1 MRPTSAGRSRS
12 DRPRSDRSPSARQ
25 TADRRD
31 RRLSATSPRRSPQST
46 ALAPVWPSLLSM
58 GCLCGSLLLLA
69 SWLFQPA
76 SSDRRRSQSP
86 GHQPFSVLVSST
98 LPSLPNLPDSLA
110 PVMQWL
116 QPKTETETAA
126 IVRQTYDAVA
136 AEPWN
141 LAGVPL
147 ELQREIL
154 DRGQKEPQ
162 LLALAN
168 WYKVRDRLSQ
178 NVLPAPASV
187 QPRRRWTGLTRALG
201 LGETQGSGTLTAMD
215 SIAGVVVE
223 SSAPGTSPRSA
234 PDLAQSLDFSP
245 SGSATGEAAMSE
257 AATGEAAAR
266 SASNPASNP
275 ANPEATRYLKALAE
289 VELRLQQELIAHQTW
304 NQARVAAM
312 GAVAQGEVM
321 PPTLAS
327 WEAAAVQWQ
336 ESIAWLEQIPP
347 ESLWGSL
354 AADRQVTYRNNL
366 RIARYAA
373 AELKP
378 NPLKNAAQTQKI
390 GTRTT
395 LSVCQMAGDCRA
407 LRGDTAIIRPASLSK
422 IAIALALTLELSS
435 KKIPLNTKISVNF
448 GNNTEDGGE
457 VRGGQTYTLETLL
470 RHMLANSSNV
480 ASNQLIDYLGW
491 ETLNKR
497 LKDQGYNTSRVTFK
511 FVGEQ
516 MMPSQPG
523 TQANVLTAQELTDM
537 VRDLYTGD
545 YAGRRV
551 VLEALGDQID
561 RDLAYTAF
569 QGTAA
574 EWIGEKTGRTSET
587 TGTTVIFGLED
598 QIYVLSVIDQSGLS
612 DGQIQALL
620 RAVVAEIVADPAF

>member
-12 DRPRSDRSPSARQ
+12 DLPRSDRSRSVSQA
-25 TADRRD
+25 ADRRD
-31 RRLSATSPRRSPQST
+31 RRLSTTSSRRSPQST

-76 SSDRRRSQSP
+76 SPDRRRSQSP
-86 GHQPFSVLVSST
+86 GNQPFSVLVSST
-98 LPSLPNLPDSLA
+98 LPNLPNLPDSLA

-168 WYKVRDRLSQ
+168 WYKARDRLSQ
-178 NVLPAPASV
+178 QVLPAPASV
-187 QPRRRWTGLTRALG
+187 QPRRRWAGLTRALG
-201 LGETQGSGTLTAMD
+201 FPQTQVSVTLTAASD
-215 SIAGVVVE
+215 SVAGVAAE
-223 SSAPGTSPRSA
+223 SSASAPSARSA
-234 PDLAQSLDFSP
+234 PDLAQTTDSTA
-245 SGSATGEAAMSE
+245 SGSAASNSAAS
-257 AATGEAAAR
+257 
-266 SASNPASNP
+266 SASDPARDPASDS
-275 ANPEATRYLKALAE
+275 ANDLANSEATRYLKALAE
-289 VELRLQQELIAHQTW
+289 VELRLQQEMIAHQTW

-312 GAVAQGEVM
+312 AAVAQGEVM

-336 ESIAWLEQIPP
+336 ESIAWLEQVPP

-395 LSVCQMAGDCRA
+395 LSVCQMAGDCRS
-407 LRGDTAIIRPASLSK
+407 LRGDTAIVRPASLSK
-422 IAIALALTLELSS
+422 IPIALALTLELNS
-435 KKIPLNTKISVNF
+435 KKTPLNTRIAVNF

-457 VRGGQTYTLETLL
+457 VRGGQTYTLEALL
-470 RHMLANSSNV
+470 RNMLANSSNV

-574 EWIGEKTGRTSET
+574 QWIGEKTGRTSET
-587 TGTTVIFGLED
+587 TGTTVIFGLEG

-612 DGQIQALL
+612 DVQIQALL
-620 RAVVAEIVADPAF
+620 RAVVDEIVADPAF